1 MGEMKMKKIMIAAAS
16 LVFVTNA
23 QANQP
28 EYSLVEVDATPIVA
42 QSVVVAKWDSRF
54 GAYALENIAAGGQ

>member
-1 MGEMKMKKIMIAAAS
+1 MKMNKLMIAAAS
-16 LVFVTNA
+16 LMIATSA

-28 EYSLVEVDATPIVA
+28 EFTLVEVEMTPIVEV
-42 QSVVVAKWDSRF
+42 QKPIVVAKWDSRF